1 MASIYCFPQ
10 EPSIPLGAGIG
21 NNPKNPSPLRRLCGW
36 MHCYL
41 LAVGRRRGGKSEP
54 ENPRPRR
61 RRSAL
66 ASGGKPRQA
75 LAQRRFPLSLVRTPE
90 PSFFS
95 SLSSIGIVS
104 LCARP
109 FKPYLVS
116 SGSPLLQATAPAR
129 EPLGPDRPPWAPRE
143 VAAKPRAFSSPA
155 AGPCAQRNLPGVQN
169 RIARPGPR
177 PSISWATC
185 KCPRLPRTCSLGR
198 GGPRAVWGAPWC
210 GGPDGS
216 HAKDARGAG
225 PARWSLARR
234 WRIFG
239 AHCAA

>member
-1 MASIYCFPQ
+1 
-10 EPSIPLGAGIG
+10 
-21 NNPKNPSPLRRLCGW
+21 

-66 ASGGKPRQA
+66 ASGGKPRLA
-75 LAQRRFPLSLVRTPE
+75 LTQRRFPLSLVRTPE

-129 EPLGPDRPPWAPRE
+129 EPLGPDRPPWAHLRSQPSPALSRRR
-143 VAAKPRAFSSPA
+143 PRAP
-155 AGPCAQRNLPGVQN
+155 V
-169 RIARPGPR
+169 
-177 PSISWATC
+177 PSAI
-185 KCPRLPRTCSLGR
+185 SLGFRTELLGQDLVPRFLGPPASVPGCR
-198 GGPRAVWGAPWC
+198 GRAAWDAEAPEPFGGHRGAAVRMGLTRRTRGAP
-210 GGPDGS
+210 G
-216 HAKDARGAG
+216 RLAG
-225 PARWSLARR
+225 ARR
-234 WRIFG
+234 AGG
-239 AHCAA
+239 ASSGLTVRLNWVKAKLNIEALCAN

>member
-1 MASIYCFPQ
+1 
-10 EPSIPLGAGIG
+10 
-21 NNPKNPSPLRRLCGW
+21 

-41 LAVGRRRGGKSEP
+41 LAVGRRGGKSVP

-66 ASGGKPRQA
+66 ASGEKPRLA
-75 LAQRRFPLSLVRTPE
+75 LTQRRFPLSLLRTPE

-104 LCARP
+104 LCAHS

-129 EPLGPDRPPWAPRE
+129 EPLGPDRHPWAHVRSQPSPALSRRR
-143 VAAKPRAFSSPA
+143 PRAP
-155 AGPCAQRNLPGVQN
+155 V
-169 RIARPGPR
+169 
-177 PSISWATC
+177 PSAI
-185 KCPRLPRTCSLGR
+185 SLGFRTELLGQEDLVPRFLGPPASVPGCR
-198 GGPRAVWGAPWC
+198 GRAAWDAEAPEPFGGHRGTAVRMGLTRRTRGAP
-210 GGPDGS
+210 GRP
-216 HAKDARGAG
+216 
-225 PARWSLARR
+225 RWSQARR